1 MAVVK
6 GMLVEKNGRRGV
18 LMTPSG
24 QFVKV
29 LLPNTA
35 VELGTEI
42 EGKVWRLPHLGRTML
57 AAAVVMLVLLV
68 PAHFYLLPAQAV
80 AYVALDINP
89 SIELGIDKNM
99 IITETRGLD
108 TAGKKLVAEV
118 NVQGVEL
125 SEAISKLVARAI
137 SEGYISTEQDNVVLS
152 TLTVTDQKQA
162 AEIDKAKIK
171 QMISRPIENNRLP
184 VRVVIEEIDS
194 ASREEAQ
201 KAGLSTG
208 KYLLYKKAREE
219 GLEVTI
225 DEVRQSAIWQLERQK
240 DFRTE
245 QLLRDMPPGQAKV
258 GDRGLTAKT
267 FDRQKNLPYG
277 LTMDNH
283 PAKPEKRDLQNV
295 NHFNWAVERSKQ
307 IKAHKS
313 PDEKKKQQI
322 AEEKQQKTLEKWQK
336 AEEKQHKVLEK
347 QQKAEEKKQKTLE
360 KWQKTEEKH
369 KKTLEKQQK
378 TEKKKQKS
386 LDNKS
391 SSSRSDKRKGRE
403 GSY

>member
-152 TLTVTDQKQA
+152 TVTVTDQKQA

-283 PAKPEKRDLQNV
+283 PAKPEKRDWQNV
-295 NHFNWAVERSKQ
+295 KHFERSKQ

-391 SSSRSDKRKGRE
+391 SSSRVDKRKSRE

>member
-295 NHFNWAVERSKQ
+295 NHFERSKQ

-391 SSSRSDKRKGRE
+391 SSSRSDKRKSRE